1 MTYRVADWMIGFRG
15 CHSRGVVGVCGKR
28 AASASERRAVAA
40 SSTAVAVHGRTVTG
54 ARRDGVGDV
63 RRGRRSWSRVE
74 QALSGDGRGE
84 RNNHALDFGR

>member
-1 MTYRVADWMIGFRG
+1 M
-15 CHSRGVVGVCGKR
+15 CGKR

-63 RRGRRSWSRVE
+63 KLGRRSRSRAE
-74 QALSGDGRGE
+74 QASGSGDGRGE